1 MDEKRRP
8 GRPKGQPKT
17 GGRVAGV
24 RNRATRE
31 REAHLSEMLLA
42 ERLTEDEIASLSAVQ
57 VLMRIMRA
65 EVRAGDLAG
74 AKQTAI
80 ALAPYQSARLASTD
94 LHVSGSLDTRDPAV
108 VQAELAEVE
117 ALMEAAR
124 TVN

>member
-65 EVRAGDLAG
+65 EVP
-74 AKQTAI
+74 AI
-80 ALAPYQSARLASTD
+80 WPARSRRRSRSRRIRVL
-94 LHVSGSLDTRDPAV
+94 GSP
-108 VQAELAEVE
+108 
-117 ALMEAAR
+117 AR
-124 TVN
+124 TCTCPARWTPVIRRWYRRSWPRWRH